1 MEDTQNEQVQPSED
15 VTNDTVAENET
26 QQDEQI
32 AIPDN
37 WDQELKDF
45 IGGINDNA
53 GKRAIVDKVTNLERG
68 YHDKYQTLAKE
79 RQAYE
84 ADKKAFDENRALFDS
99 YSSVEKGLDPELKP
113 QIMAQ
118 YGSVANY
125 MNALHQMDIVASRD
139 PVRFLQNYCA
149 NNGISAENLAQIL
162 SGDGYRQAQDS
173 VYQQQRTN
181 DQEALKA
188 QIMKEIEAKQQEQVY
203 KQQVLD
209 FYNAKNESGESL
221 HPLLNDESFVKDME
235 SLQQAFPNKTLDELY
250 QMASNLRPELRQQ
263 AIDDEAKKLVD
274 AKEVE
279 KAKSAV
285 GVKPKVPTHG
295 AKPDKNWQQV
305 LSEALGDDDE

>member
-162 SGDGYRQAQDS
+162 SGDGYKQAQDS

-250 QMASNLRPELRQQ
+250 QMASNLRPDLRQQ

-295 AKPDKNWQQV
+295 AKPEKSWQQV
-305 LSEALGDDDE
+305 LSEQLGDDDE